1 MLVNTNKIS
10 EKGLQLTDTIDLAA
24 TVLLEENSY
33 FMESLDYEMVLRREE
48 SRIRARGKIK
58 TTVSLVCVRCAD
70 PFEFKVNSTFDII
83 LFPIEMM
90 SDKGTSLNPDDMEYI
105 FYEGDQ
111 IDVEKILSEQVN
123 LFIPTNPICSSQCR
137 GICPTCGINLNRG
150 TCNCEEPRHSI
161 TFLFEKSTKR

>member
-1 MLVNTNKIS
+1 
-10 EKGLQLTDTIDLAA
+10 
-24 TVLLEENSY
+24 
-33 FMESLDYEMVLRREE
+33 
-48 SRIRARGKIK
+48 
-58 TTVSLVCVRCAD
+58 
-70 PFEFKVNSTFDII
+70 
-83 LFPIEMM
+83 M